1 MTICVGLLCKGGAVV
16 ASDSQSEFERGVP
29 VKRLGANKLLKG
41 DCFVVA
47 GAGLIAHIK
56 NTFDTISAELE
67 KEVRQRQGQCLS
79 RDECVTLVEK
89 TVTALHKYYN
99 IDRAQFLGVDEKGW
113 FAPLLL
119 FAYQASGGVMLLTV
133 HPEGLVEEVDDY
145 ATIGSGAAY
154 AELLLKALYSNDLD
168 TNAAVNIAIYVIN
181 EVKDIDPNCGGPV
194 QIALVSDDN
203 LQLLSRDEIE
213 DRLESFRKSLDAVRN
228 TLIPKILEGKVNA
241 EDITRL
247 GTG

>member
-1 MTICVGLLCKGGAVV
+1 MTICVGLLCKDGAVL

-29 VKRLGANKLLKG
+29 VKRLGANKLLKSEN
-41 DCFVVA
+41 FVVA

-56 NTFDTISAELE
+56 NASDTISAEIE
-67 KEVRQRQGQCLS
+67 KEVRQRQGQLLS
-79 RDECVTLVEK
+79 RDESITLIEK
-89 TVTALHKYYN
+89 TITALHKYYN

-119 FAYQASGGVMLLTV
+119 FAYQAPSGVVLLTV

-154 AELLLKALYSNDLD
+154 AELVLKGLYSNDLD
-168 TNAAVNIAIYVIN
+168 TDAAVNIAIYVIS

-194 QIALVSDDN
+194 QIAVVSQKN
-203 LQLLSRDEIE
+203 LQLLSREEIE
-213 DRLESFRKSLDAVRN
+213 DRLESFRKPLDAVRN
-228 TLIPKILEGKVNA
+228 ILIPKILEGKINA

>member
-1 MTICVGLLCKGGAVV
+1 MTICVGLLCKDGAVL

-29 VKRLGANKLLKG
+29 VKRLGANKLLKSEN
-41 DCFVVA
+41 FIVA

-56 NTFDTISAELE
+56 NAFDTISTEIE
-67 KEVRQRQGQCLS
+67 KEVRQRQGQPLS
-79 RDECVTLVEK
+79 RDESITLIEK
-89 TVTALHKYYN
+89 TITALHKYYN
-99 IDRAQFLGVDEKGW
+99 IDRAQFLGVDEKSW

-119 FAYQASGGVMLLTV
+119 FAYQAPSGVALLTV

-154 AELLLKALYSNDLD
+154 AELLLKALYSNDLNTD
-168 TNAAVNIAIYVIN
+168 EAVNIAIYVIS

-194 QIALVSDDN
+194 QIALISAEN

-213 DRLESFRKSLDAVRN
+213 DRFEASRKPLDAVR
-228 TLIPKILEGKVNA
+228 TILIPKILQGKINA
-241 EDITRL
+241 KDIARL